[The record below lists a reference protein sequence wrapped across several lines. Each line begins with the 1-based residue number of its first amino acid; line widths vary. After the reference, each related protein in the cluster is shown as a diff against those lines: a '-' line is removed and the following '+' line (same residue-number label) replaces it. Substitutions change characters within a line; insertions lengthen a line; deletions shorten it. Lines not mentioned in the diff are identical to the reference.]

1 MVSNLRNSW
10 AVAATTFLLWG
21 LVAASAVY
29 WGLKLTARPG
39 GATGGP
45 PVVAPTVNSDPA
57 AIAALLGAVPN
68 AGPAPA
74 ANLSSRFALIGVVAD
89 QSHTGAAL
97 IAVDGK
103 PPKPFRV
110 GANVDENLVLQSVD
124 SRRAVLGA
132 PGGGAP
138 ALTLELPLPKH

>member
-10 AVAATTFLLWG
+10 VVAAATFLLWG

-29 WGLKLTARPG
+29 WGLKFTSRPG
-39 GATGGP
+39 GVPGALAM
-45 PVVAPTVNSDPA
+45 APTAAADPA

-68 AGPAPA
+68 SGAAAPVA
-74 ANLSSRFALIGVVAD
+74 SLSSRFVLTGVVAD
-89 QSHTGAAL
+89 QSHSGAAL

-124 SRRAVLGA
+124 SRRAVLGS
-132 PGGGAP
+132 GGAP
-138 ALTLELPLPKH
+138 VLTLELPPPRH

>member
-29 WGLKLTARPG
+29 WGLKLTAKPG
-39 GATGGP
+39 GTPGGP
-45 PVVAPTVNSDPA
+45 PVTTSAVTADPA
-57 AIAALLGAVPN
+57 AIAALLGAVAN
-68 AGPAPA
+68 SGAAPVA
-74 ANLSSRFALIGVVAD
+74 SLSSRFALIGVVAD
-89 QSHTGAAL
+89 QSHSGAAL

-132 PGGGAP
+132 GGGAP
-138 ALTLELPLPKH
+138 ALTLELPPPRH